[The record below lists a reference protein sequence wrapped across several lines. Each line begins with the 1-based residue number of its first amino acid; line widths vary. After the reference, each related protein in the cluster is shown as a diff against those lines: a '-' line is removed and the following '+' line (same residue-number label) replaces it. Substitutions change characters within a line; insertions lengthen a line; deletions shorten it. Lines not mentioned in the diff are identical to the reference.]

1 MKVILVVALSAL
13 MLSGCKNPNGPQRWS
28 GENGSQPMNNPGPA
42 GEMPPNP
49 PPSPPPLQH

>member
-42 GEMPPNP
+42 GEAPPNP